1 MNPSYPSNLTPEQ
14 WELLSELI
22 PKAKKGGRKRSVDM
36 QAVINAIMYILCAGC
51 AWRMLP
57 HDFPNWK
64 TVYHYFRQWR
74 KDGTWQQIHQRLRL
88 WVRVSQNREPSP
100 SEAMM
105 DSQTVETG
113 TMVSIDVGFDA
124 GKKIKGRKRHI
135 IVDTLGLLLVVVIT
149 AADVSEQAGAKQVL
163 SKLNS
168 IRVGVAR
175 RRHRLGRLIQIWVDG
190 GYRGQDFTHWVMDVY
205 RWLWSV
211 VTRSQEHKGF
221 VVLPKRWL
229 VERTFGWFNWCRRL
243 SKDYE
248 ILPETTE
255 TFIYLAM
262 IRLMLK
268 QLA

>member
-1 MNPSYPSNLTPEQ
+1 MNQSYPSNLTSEQ
-14 WELLSELI
+14 WELLSGLI
-22 PKAKKGGRKRSVDM
+22 PAPKKGGRKRSVDM
-36 QAVINAIMYILCAGC
+36 EAVVNAILYILCAGC

-57 HDFPNWK
+57 HDFPRWK

-74 KDGTWQQIHQRLRL
+74 KDGTWQQIHERLRL

-100 SEAMM
+100 SEVIM
-105 DSQTVETG
+105 DSQSVETA
-113 TMVSIDVGFDA
+113 TMVSKEVGYDS

-135 IVDTLGLLLVVVIT
+135 LIDTLGLLIIVVIT
-149 AADVSEQAGAKQVL
+149 AANVSEQAGAKQVL
-163 SKLNS
+163 FKLDQV
-168 IRVGVAR
+168 RDR
-175 RRHRLGRLIQIWVDG
+175 MGRLVRIWVDG
-190 GYRGQDFTHWVMDVY
+190 GYRGIGFTHWVMDVY

-211 VTRSQEHKGF
+211 VTRKEEQKGF

-255 TFIYLAM
+255 AFIYVAM

>member
-1 MNPSYPSNLTPEQ
+1 MNPYYPSNLTQKQ
-14 WELLSELI
+14 WELLSGLI
-22 PKAKKGGRKRSVDM
+22 PTAKTGGRKRSVDM
-36 QAVINAIMYILCAGC
+36 QSVMNAIMYILCAGC

-57 HDFPNWK
+57 NDFPKWK

-74 KDGTWQQIHQRLRL
+74 KDGTWERIHERLRL
-88 WVRVSQNREPSP
+88 WARVSRDREPSP
-100 SEAMM
+100 SEAIM
-105 DSQTVETG
+105 DSQTVETA
-113 TMVSIDVGFDA
+113 TMVSKEVGYDS

-135 IVDTLGLLLVVVIT
+135 LVDTLGLLIVVIIT
-149 AADVSEQAGAKQVL
+149 AAGVSEQAGAKQVL

-168 IRVGVAR
+168 LRDR
-175 RRHRLGRLIQIWVDG
+175 FNRLITIWVDG
-190 GYRGQDFTHWVMDVY
+190 GYRGKDFGHWVIDVY
-205 RWLWSV
+205 RWILSV
-211 VTRSQEHKGF
+211 VTRHEEQKGF

-248 ILPETTE
+248 VLPATTE
-255 TFIYLAM
+255 AFIYVAM

>member
-1 MNPSYPSNLTPEQ
+1 MNPSYPSNLTTEQ
-14 WELLSELI
+14 WQLLSELI

-36 QAVINAIMYILCAGC
+36 EAVINAILYILCAGC

-74 KDGTWQQIHQRLRL
+74 KDGTWQQIHERLRL

-100 SEAMM
+100 SEAIM
-105 DSQTVETG
+105 DSQTVETA

-135 IVDTLGLLLVVVIT
+135 IVDTLGLLIVVVVT
-149 AADVSEQAGAKQVL
+149 AASVSEQAGAKQAL
-163 SKLNS
+163 SKLNQ
-168 IRVGVAR
+168 IRER
-175 RRHRLGRLIQIWVDG
+175 MGRLIRIWADG

-211 VTRSQEHKGF
+211 VTRSEEQKGF

-255 TFIYLAM
+255 TFIYVAM

>member
-1 MNPSYPSNLTPEQ
+1 MATWYNLTSEQ
-14 WELLSELI
+14 WELLSGLI
-22 PKAKKGGRKRSVDM
+22 SAAKKGGRKRSVDM
-36 QAVINAIMYILCAGC
+36 EAVVNAIFYILCAGC

-57 HDFPNWK
+57 HDFPSWK

-74 KDGTWQQIHQRLRL
+74 KDGTWQQIHERLRL

-100 SEAMM
+100 SEVIM
-105 DSQTVETG
+105 DSQSVETA
-113 TMVSIDVGFDA
+113 TMVSKEVGYDS

-135 IVDTLGLLLVVVIT
+135 LIDTLGLLIIVVIT
-149 AADVSEQAGAKQVL
+149 AANVSEQAGAKQVL
-163 SKLNS
+163 FKLDQV
-168 IRVGVAR
+168 RDR
-175 RRHRLGRLIQIWVDG
+175 MGRLIRIWVDG
-190 GYRGQDFTHWVMDVY
+190 GYRGIGFTHWVMDVY

-211 VTRSQEHKGF
+211 VTRKEEQKGF
-221 VVLPKRWL
+221 VVLPKPWL

-248 ILPETTE
+248 ILPETTK
-255 TFIYLAM
+255 TFIYIAM

>member
-1 MNPSYPSNLTPEQ
+1 MNPSYPSNLTSEQ
-14 WELLSELI
+14 WELLSTLI
-22 PKAKKGGRKRSVDM
+22 PAAKKGGRKRSVDM
-36 QAVINAIMYILCAGC
+36 EAVVNGIFYVLCSGC

-74 KDGTWQQIHQRLRL
+74 KDGTWHNIHERLRM
-88 WVRVSQNREPSP
+88 WVRVSQNLEPSP
-100 SEAMM
+100 SEAIM
-105 DSQTVETG
+105 DSQSVETA
-113 TMVSIDVGFDA
+113 TMISQEVGYDS

-135 IVDTLGLLLVVVIT
+135 LIDTLGLVVIVVIT
-149 AADVSEQAGAKQVL
+149 AASVSEQAGAKQIL
-163 SKLNS
+163 SKLDQVRD
-168 IRVGVAR
+168 RVV
-175 RRHRLGRLIQIWVDG
+175 RLIRIWVDG
-190 GYRGQDFTHWVMDVY
+190 GYRGRDFTRWVIDVY

-211 VTRSQEHKGF
+211 VTRHEEQKGF

-248 ILPETTE
+248 ILPQTTE
-255 TFIYLAM
+255 AFIYIAM
-262 IRLMLK
+262 IRLMVK

>member
-1 MNPSYPSNLTPEQ
+1 MNPSYPSNLTSEQ
-14 WELLSELI
+14 WKLLSGLI
-22 PKAKKGGRKRSVDM
+22 PKPKTGGRKRNVDM
-36 QAVINAIMYILCAGC
+36 QALVNAILYILCAGC

-57 HDFPNWK
+57 NDFPKWK

-74 KDGTWQQIHQRLRL
+74 KDGTWQEIHERLRL
-88 WVRVSQNREPSP
+88 WVRVNQNREASP
-100 SEAMM
+100 SEAIM
-105 DSQTVETG
+105 DSQSVETA
-113 TMVSIDVGFDA
+113 TMVSKEVGYDS

-135 IVDTLGLLLVVVIT
+135 LVDTLGLLIVVVIT
-149 AADVSEQAGAKQVL
+149 AASVSEQAGAKQVL
-163 SKLNS
+163 SKLYQV
-168 IRVGVAR
+168 RAR
-175 RRHRLGRLIQIWVDG
+175 FHRLITIWVDG
-190 GYRGQDFTHWVMDVY
+190 GYRGQNFQHWVIDVY
-205 RWLWSV
+205 RWILSV
-211 VTRSQEHKGF
+211 VTRHEEQKGF

-255 TFIYLAM
+255 TFVYIAM

>member
-1 MNPSYPSNLTPEQ
+1 MNPSYPSNLTTEQ
-14 WELLSELI
+14 WQLLSELI

-36 QAVINAIMYILCAGC
+36 EAVINAILYILCAGC

-74 KDGTWQQIHQRLRL
+74 KDGTWQQIHERLRL

-100 SEAMM
+100 SEAIM
-105 DSQTVETG
+105 DSQTVETA

-135 IVDTLGLLLVVVIT
+135 IVDTLGLLIVVVVT
-149 AADVSEQAGAKQVL
+149 AASVSEQAGAKQAL
-163 SKLNS
+163 SKLNQ
-168 IRVGVAR
+168 IRER
-175 RRHRLGRLIQIWVDG
+175 MGRLIRIWVDG

-211 VTRSQEHKGF
+211 VTRSEEQKGF

-255 TFIYLAM
+255 TFIYVAM

>member
-1 MNPSYPSNLTPEQ
+1 MNPSYPSNLTSEQ
-14 WELLSELI
+14 WELLSGLI
-22 PKAKKGGRKRSVDM
+22 PALKTGGRKRSVDM
-36 QAVINAIMYILCAGC
+36 QAIINAILYILCAGC

-57 HDFPNWK
+57 NDFPKWK

-74 KDGTWQQIHQRLRL
+74 QDGTWQQIHERLRL

-100 SEAMM
+100 SKAIL
-105 DSQTVETG
+105 DSQTVETA
-113 TMVSIDVGFDA
+113 TMVSQEVGYDS
-124 GKKIKGRKRHI
+124 GKKTKGRKRHI
-135 IVDTLGLLLVVVIT
+135 LVDTLGLLIVVVIT
-149 AADVSEQAGAKQVL
+149 AASVSEQAGAKKVL
-163 SKLNS
+163 AKLDS
-168 IRVGVAR
+168 MRER
-175 RRHRLGRLIQIWVDG
+175 MGRLIRIWVDA
-190 GYRGQDFTHWVMDVY
+190 GYRGKDFSHWVIDVY

-211 VTRSQEHKGF
+211 VMRHEEQKGF

-255 TFIYLAM
+255 AFIYIAM